1 MYKRLYPKY
10 FEEPMVPNTGFRLQ
24 THEVP
29 TSTKIPIVTQENN
42 SHGDKPGIYKLS
54 RKMWLKIAC
63 LN

>member
-10 FEEPMVPNTGFRLQ
+10 FEEPTVPNTGFRLQ

-42 SHGDKPGIYKLS
+42 SHGDKTRYLQIVTQDVDENS
-54 RKMWLKIAC
+54 
-63 LN
+63 